1 MKFLW
6 VNNVPSILGGTL
18 NCTHSMCKA
27 LPNHDHMVLSLQG
40 EFRSAEREAFK
51 DVATLVTEREDA
63 DVVVFQNNPIALVG
77 SFGNVRRKSRLVY
90 YHHSAHG
97 ASPLL
102 TDHQFFVSDYL
113 KSKVGLPGEVLY
125 QPVTR
130 PKERF
135 QRHKKGVVIGRLCTP
150 TKEKWVLDEFL
161 PHLVAC
167 KNIPGVW
174 FDLVGCPEAIK
185 STVQTSLDHKVS
197 FFPCSF
203 SARSL
208 FHTWGCMVYTA
219 SQHETFGRT
228 VREAQRCG
236 CVPIV
241 SNHSGLAEQVR
252 DGHGFAVSSPQDVYN
267 AVIRSKED
275 PSLKSRCRDYGDQMG
290 SLENWAKKFEAAI
303 GVV

>member
-6 VNNVPSILGGTL
+6 VNNVPSIVGGTL

-40 EFRSAEREAFK
+40 EFRSAEKEAFAG
-51 DVATLVTEREDA
+51 VAQLTTRWVDA
-63 DVVVFQNNPIALVG
+63 DVVVFQNSPMNEVVHSGANHSVYYYHSEHRSPIA
-77 SFGNVRRKSRLVY
+77 SRF
-90 YHHSAHG
+90 
-97 ASPLL
+97 

-113 KSKVGLPGEVLY
+113 KNKLSLPGEVLY

-135 QRHKKGVVIGRLCTP
+135 QRHKKDVVIGRLCTP

-167 KNIPGVW
+167 KGIPGVW

-208 FHTWGCMVYTA
+208 LHTWDCLVYTA

-236 CVPIV
+236 CVPVV

-275 PSLKSRCRDYGDQMG
+275 PGLKSRCRDYGDQMG
-290 SLENWAKKFEAAI
+290 SLENWAHKFEAAI
-303 GVV
+303 GL